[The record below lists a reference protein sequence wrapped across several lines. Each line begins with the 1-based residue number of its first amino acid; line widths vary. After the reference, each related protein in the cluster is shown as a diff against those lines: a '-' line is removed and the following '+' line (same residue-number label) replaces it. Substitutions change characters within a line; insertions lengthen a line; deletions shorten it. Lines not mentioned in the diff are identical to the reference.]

1 MVDPSVSAAV
11 AGRPEPA
18 VGPAPAESSAQPPA
32 DLPDSPAGAAAGYSA
47 EDPAEPSTAA
57 ATEQVV
63 MEPVGVGAYAIGDV
77 HGCLDQLRAALQS
90 AGFTDEEDRW
100 LAGNTRLWFLG
111 DLTDRGPNGVGVI
124 ELVMSLQQQ
133 AAKAGGEVGCLLG
146 NHELMLLTAHLATGR
161 RLRLLDADRAGDP
174 HTVFRERW
182 LGNGGKSADSLRINA
197 THLAW
202 IAGLPALAMVG
213 EHLLMHADALG
224 YREYGENID
233 EVNAAIAAVLA
244 DRTGLDELDRL
255 THVLTKRFAFA
266 SDDGHTAREFL
277 RTFGGRQLVHGH
289 SPVPLLLDIAPSAV
303 TGPLVYAGGYAVNL
317 DTGVFLGG
325 PCLIAPLPSVPR
337 TRP

>member
-11 AGRPEPA
+11 AGRPDPA
-18 VGPAPAESSAQPPA
+18 AEHSTE
-32 DLPDSPAGAAAGYSA
+32 DS
-47 EDPAEPSTAA
+47 AEPSAPA

-90 AGFTDEEDRW
+90 AGFADEEDRW
-100 LAGNTRLWFLG
+100 LAGNARLWFLG

-133 AAKAGGEVGCLLG
+133 AAQAGGEVGCLLG

-233 EVNAAIAAVLA
+233 EVNAAIGAVLA
-244 DRTGLDELDRL
+244 DTTGLDELDRL
-255 THVLTKRFAFA
+255 THVLTKRFA
-266 SDDGHTAREFL
+266 
-277 RTFGGRQLVHGH
+277 
-289 SPVPLLLDIAPSAV
+289 LDIAPSAV